1 MMRIVLTVLVLL
13 MFADHAS
20 AAAKTPFEGAWISK
34 EQPDKCDD
42 AGLSGD
48 GFVIEGRT
56 IGSGDTVCTIRHI
69 QRRGETFF
77 LRLLC
82 HGLNRSMAGTHYAR
96 IDRLA
101 PNRILFRHRG
111 QPASEMLRCK

>member
-1 MMRIVLTVLVLL
+1 MRVIVSALLVLIAL
-13 MFADHAS
+13 ADHAS
-20 AAAKTPFEGAWISK
+20 AAAKTPFEGAWTAK
-34 EQPDKCDD
+34 DQPDKCDD

-77 LRLLC
+77 LRLHC
-82 HGLNRSMAGTHYAR
+82 HGLNRSMAGTHHAR
-96 IDRLA
+96 IDRLSR
-101 PNRILFRHRG
+101 NRILFRYRG